1 MTALT
6 IDEQLAYL
14 TKGCVD
20 VVRAGELKDK
30 LEKGRPLTVKVGFDP
45 TAPDLHLGHTVLLRK
60 MKHFQELG
68 HRVVFVVGDFTAMI
82 GDPTGRSKTRP
93 PLSTDDIAKNAE
105 TYKAQV
111 FKILDREKTV
121 VDFNARWLHPLGA
134 EGLIRLAAHY
144 QVAQMLERRHFKQ
157 RYEGGQPIAIHEFL
171 YPLVQAYDSVFLKA
185 DVELGG
191 TDQLFNLN
199 VGRDIMPSYGLTP
212 QIVMTTPLLEGLD
225 GVEKMSKSL
234 GNYVGVTDAP
244 GEMFGKIMSI
254 SDELMWRYYLLLT
267 DLTPADIAK
276 LKADVA
282 EGKAHPR
289 QVKVDLARRI
299 VTDFHS
305 ADAAAHAADSFDAR
319 FARGELVVGDLP
331 VVTLDLAED
340 SISVAKLVA
349 GAGLAASVSEA
360 TRKIQQGGV
369 KVDRQKV
376 VDIKAR
382 VDAARVDVI
391 VEVGRRGARVTLR
404 GPGRT

>member
-1 MTALT
+1 MN

-20 VVRAGELKDK
+20 VVRAGELRDK
-30 LEKGRPLTVKVGFDP
+30 LAQGRPLTVKVGFDP

-60 MKHFQELG
+60 MKHFQDLG
-68 HRVVFVVGDFTAMI
+68 HKVIFVIGDFTGMI

-93 PLSTDDIAKNAE
+93 PLSTGDIAKNAE
-105 TYKAQV
+105 TYKTQV
-111 FKILDREKTV
+111 FKILDRDKTV

-144 QVAQMLERRHFKQ
+144 QVAQMLERRDFKQ
-157 RYEGGQPIAIHEFL
+157 RYEGGKPIAIHEFL
-171 YPLVQAYDSVFLKA
+171 YPLAQAYDSVFLRA

-244 GEMFGKIMSI
+244 GEMFGKVMSV
-254 SDELMWRYYLLLT
+254 SDDLMWRYYLLLT
-267 DLTPADIAK
+267 DLPAASIDA

-282 EGKAHPR
+282 AGRLHPR
-289 QVKVDLARRI
+289 QAKVDLARRI

-305 ADAAAHAADSFDAR
+305 ADAATHAADSFDAR
-319 FARGELVVGDLP
+319 FTRGELVVDDLP
-331 VVTLDLAED
+331 VVALDVTEE
-340 SISVAKLVA
+340 SISVAKLVV
-349 GAGLAASVSEA
+349 GAGLATSTSEA

-369 KVDRQKV
+369 KVDRQKIS
-376 VDIKAR
+376 DIKAR
-382 VDAARVDVI
+382 VDAGRGEII
-391 VEVGRRGARVTLR
+391 VEVGRRAARVTLR
-404 GPGRT
+404 GPGRA